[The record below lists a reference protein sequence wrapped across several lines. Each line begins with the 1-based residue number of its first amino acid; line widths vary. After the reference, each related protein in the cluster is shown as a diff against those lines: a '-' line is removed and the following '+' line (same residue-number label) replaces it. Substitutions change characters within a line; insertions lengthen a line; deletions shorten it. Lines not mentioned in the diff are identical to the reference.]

1 MNLRA
6 EGAAMGREQYVGRVG
21 ALAVALG
28 IGCALAA
35 MPGQA
40 WAQPDTSR
48 SIDAKNNSSS
58 RADSRT
64 SDSTARSSA
73 RSKSTAEKENNAS
86 TADPADSTELPT
98 QRRSAKRTV
107 AKELRDAQQSVTPD
121 RGPEQ
126 RSQQESFVRNE
137 TDPAPES
144 TPPRD
149 DDATPASTTPAE
161 VAPTVSE
168 PATAVIELGAPA
180 HNEPETAAPATETTA
195 TSGPG
200 STLATVVQSLFS
212 PTLATQADN
221 SPESPAASPLLW
233 TLAAYARRE
242 LGEHTIHDRRAAAST
257 SQVAAMQAVV
267 ASTTVPGD
275 ATASPIV
282 AGDGTV
288 YQVSD
293 SIYSRVT
300 SVTILDSS
308 GQVTAASP
316 EIRGTL
322 ARAVARPDGS
332 LVVMTLGTLTT
343 TVSVVN
349 SEGKVTRV
357 GTVLGQVYTPVTVGS
372 DGALYFRT
380 SVTNIFNPIGGA
392 VGYRTH
398 QITAR
403 NFVRTFSHNTDYAVG
418 SDGTAYLVSSNYGF
432 SNLRVIPSGG
442 FARLTPLPFGVDP
455 SAPIVGEDG
464 TGYVTVG
471 VRPFGVQQTRLYTA
485 TRAATTVRTITGLPG
500 GVVIGTDG
508 VYLETF
514 TYPGSAD
521 VGTGTTYISRIT
533 ATSLNTSDAIDGRIG
548 QFQVTRDGTTYAP
561 LRGITVNSTPVAVV
575 DSDGTVRTLDLP
587 GTVVEAQRTIRDG
600 GSQNAEDLGYLTYRA
615 PGGQEYVA
623 VLNPDGTVQ
632 QTIELPEGAT
642 GGSVFFSPDGAP
654 FQMIEHRNA
663 QGQIIGRQI
672 LALSTTTY
680 TDVVPG
686 SKFTGVVHDIVFGPD
701 GTGHLL
707 TGSATGLP
715 GNPVNLD
722 VLAFNAAGETVA
734 RASGLT
740 NPATTYENN
749 PERQILT
756 FDRNGVAYVV
766 LYRHTDEPGVYAIT
780 ATGAQKVA
788 DLDYVSG
795 QSAFPAVF
803 GIDGTGYVTTS
814 RLFSYNPNATA
825 TITTFPPLG
834 AL

>member
-1 MNLRA
+1 M
-6 EGAAMGREQYVGRVG
+6 
-21 ALAVALG
+21 
-28 IGCALAA
+28 
-35 MPGQA
+35 
-40 WAQPDTSR
+40 
-48 SIDAKNNSSS
+48 
-58 RADSRT
+58 
-64 SDSTARSSA
+64 
-73 RSKSTAEKENNAS
+73 
-86 TADPADSTELPT
+86 
-98 QRRSAKRTV
+98 
-107 AKELRDAQQSVTPD
+107 
-121 RGPEQ
+121 
-126 RSQQESFVRNE
+126 
-137 TDPAPES
+137 
-144 TPPRD
+144 
-149 DDATPASTTPAE
+149 
-161 VAPTVSE
+161 
-168 PATAVIELGAPA
+168 
-180 HNEPETAAPATETTA
+180 
-195 TSGPG
+195 
-200 STLATVVQSLFS
+200 VQSLFS
-212 PTLATQADN
+212 PTLATQSENA
-221 SPESPAASPLLW
+221 PESPAASPLLW

-257 SQVAAMQAVV
+257 SHAASPSAAMQAVV
-267 ASTTVPGD
+267 ASTIVPG
-275 ATASPIV
+275 TTRQSPIIG
-282 AGDGTV
+282 ADGTV
-288 YQVSD
+288 YQVTNNAD
-293 SIYSRVT
+293 RVT
-300 SVTILDSS
+300 RVTILDSS
-308 GQVTAASP
+308 GEVVTSAD
-316 EIRGTL
+316 INGTL

-332 LVVMTLGTLTT
+332 LVVMTLGTYTLTT
-343 TVSVVN
+343 NVSVVS

-380 SVTNIFNPIGGA
+380 SVLNIFNPVGGYT
-392 VGYRTH
+392 GYRTH

-485 TRAATTVRTITGLPG
+485 TRTSTTARTITGLPG

-561 LRGITVNSTPVAVV
+561 LRGLAVSSTPVAVV

-600 GSQNAEDLGYLTYRA
+600 GSQNAEDVGYITYRA
-615 PGGQEYVA
+615 NGREYVA
-623 VLNPDGTVQ
+623 VLNPDATVQ
-632 QTIELPEGAT
+632 RTIELPEGAT
-642 GGSVFFSPDGAP
+642 GGSVFFSPDGTA
-654 FQMIEHRNA
+654 FQLLEHRNA

-672 LALSTTTY
+672 LALATTTY
-680 TDVVPG
+680 SDVVPG
-686 SKFTGVVHDIVFGPD
+686 SKFTYVVHDVVFGPD

-715 GNPVNLD
+715 GNPLNLD
-722 VLAFNAAGETVA
+722 VLSFNAAGETVA

-740 NPATTYENN
+740 NPAITYESN
-749 PERQILT
+749 PERQVLT
-756 FDRNGVAYVV
+756 FDRDGIAYVV
-766 LYRHTDEPGVYAIT
+766 LDRRTDEPGVYAIT

-788 DLDYVSG
+788 DLSNR
-795 QSAFPAVF
+795 AAWPATF
-803 GIDGTGYVTTS
+803 GLDGTGYVAMAGPDAATTVIV
-814 RLFSYNPNATA
+814 FSPV
-825 TITTFPPLG
+825 G